1 MQNNMDATPVRKITA
16 IPSLNKYEGNALAL
30 GDAYNYTF
38 VFDNKDEKLA
48 GLYMHITP
56 RHFEGRIV
64 AVGQTLMAHQL
75 ASYTITEED
84 WVDIKE
90 TLNGIFMNDDIVL
103 PIEEAVKEVIANGG
117 KLPCEFWTP
126 PEGTILEAGNPIAI
140 IKSTYAPF
148 MVAFFEAVFQ
158 RMWYMIAVASRVDQY
173 LTIIDAALH
182 KSVDDDMIEIIRPS
196 RIHGFGFRSTG
207 TDEQGIKGGLAA
219 ILAGL
224 KGTDDVGSVLLARQ
238 LMPDIDP
245 ATGKIM
251 TPANS
256 VPAAA
261 HVVAM
266 SQGNGV
272 DNQVKVMQ
280 NMFDYYAKMPFKSF
294 PIDTSGDEGARE
306 IIRRWCSPGSL
317 REEHL
322 KTGNTLVFRPD
333 SAAKDPLTKHKLDH
347 AYTVLTYFLEAE
359 AAMVDLTDAGLGITK
374 NKKGYKLFP
383 RAFAWI
389 YGDSLTT
396 EDMQYVV
403 DTLHAHGWSI
413 QNIVF
418 GIGGNMLQK
427 DINRGWQ
434 DVSAKIS
441 QIKFTNK
448 HTGELINRDVCKT
461 ATGKVSFQGEIKLVN
476 RDGKLVTVPVDD
488 GDDKCIMVCYYK
500 DGKVLRSDTVEQ
512 VRAVVKSYR
521 GF

>member
-1 MQNNMDATPVRKITA
+1 MSKITA

-38 VFDNKDEKLA
+38 LFDTKDEKLA
-48 GLYMHITP
+48 RLYMHITP
-56 RHFEGRIV
+56 RHFDGRIV
-64 AVGQTLMAHQL
+64 AVGQTLMAQQL
-75 ASYTITEED
+75 ASYTITDED
-84 WVDIKE
+84 WMEIKE
-90 TLNGIFMNDDIVL
+90 TLSGILMSGDMVL

-117 KLPCEFWTP
+117 KLPCEYWAP
-126 PEGTILEAGNPIAI
+126 PEGTILAAGNPMAI
-140 IKSTYAPF
+140 IKSTYAPY

-158 RMWYMIAVASRVDQY
+158 RIWYMTAVASRVDQY
-173 LTIIDAALH
+173 LTIVSAALH
-182 KSVDDDMIEIIRPS
+182 KSVDNEMVEIIRTS

-219 ILAGL
+219 LLSGL
-224 KGTDDVGSVLLARQ
+224 KSTDDVGSVLLARQ

-245 ATGKIM
+245 ATGKAM

-272 DNQVKVMQ
+272 DNQIKVMQ
-280 NMFDYYAKMPFKSF
+280 NMFDYYTKMPFKSF
-294 PIDTSGDEGARE
+294 PIDTSGDEGARD
-306 IIRRWCSPGSL
+306 IIRRWCSSGPL
-317 REEHL
+317 RDEHL

-333 SAAKDPLTKHKLDH
+333 SAAKNPDGSKMNH
-347 AYTVLTYFLEAE
+347 ADTVITYMNLAE
-359 AAMVDLTDAGLGITK
+359 ACMTDLTAEGKGVTK
-374 NKKGYKLFP
+374 NAKGYKLFP
-383 RAFAWI
+383 KAFAWI

-396 EDMQYVV
+396 DDMQNVI
-403 DTLHAHGWSI
+403 DKMFEHGWSM

-441 QIKFTNK
+441 QIQFFNK
-448 HTGELINRDVCKT
+448 HTGQIITRDVCKT
-461 ATGKVSFQGEIKLVN
+461 ATGKVSFQGEIKLVS
-476 RDGKLVTVPVDD
+476 RDGMLVTVPVND
-488 GDDKCIMVCYYK
+488 GEDKCIMVCYYK
-500 DGKVLRSDTVEQ
+500 DGKILRSDTVEQ

>member
-1 MQNNMDATPVRKITA
+1 
-16 IPSLNKYEGNALAL
+16 
-30 GDAYNYTF
+30 
-38 VFDNKDEKLA
+38 
-48 GLYMHITP
+48 
-56 RHFEGRIV
+56 
-64 AVGQTLMAHQL
+64 
-75 ASYTITEED
+75 
-84 WVDIKE
+84 
-90 TLNGIFMNDDIVL
+90 
-103 PIEEAVKEVIANGG
+103 
-117 KLPCEFWTP
+117 
-126 PEGTILEAGNPIAI
+126 
-140 IKSTYAPF
+140 
-148 MVAFFEAVFQ
+148 
-158 RMWYMIAVASRVDQY
+158 VDQY

-182 KSVDDDMIEIIRPS
+182 KSVDDDMTEIIRPS

-219 ILAGL
+219 LLAGL

-238 LMPDIDP
+238 LMPDINP
-245 ATGKIM
+245 TTGKIM

-280 NMFDYYAKMPFKSF
+280 NMFEYYAKMPFKSF

-333 SAAKDPLTKHKLDH
+333 SAAKNPDGSKMNH
-347 AYTVLTYFLEAE
+347 ADTVITYMNLAE
-359 AAMVDLTDAGLGITK
+359 ACMTDLTAEGKGVTK
-374 NKKGYKLFP
+374 NAKGYKLFP
-383 RAFAWI
+383 KAFAWI

-396 EDMQYVV
+396 EDMQSVI
-403 DTLHAHGWSI
+403 DKMFEHGWSM

-448 HTGELINRDVCKT
+448 HTGELVTRDVCKT

-476 RDGKLVTVPVDD
+476 RNGKLVTVPVDD